1 MIELRD
7 YQDELVTAIRQ
18 SYRIGKKAP
27 LVVLPTGGGKTTIF
41 SYIANSAA
49 SKEKIVWIV
58 AHRARLVRQI
68 SLTLAKIG
76 CMHGII
82 APEINI
88 RQIKIAQFKQLS
100 SCYVDSRAL
109 VQVCSVQ
116 TLAKRLDKIV
126 NKPDILVVDESHHL
140 TTESTWGKVATAN
153 PQALLLPVTA
163 SPIRLDG
170 KGLGVGQGGFADD
183 IIIGATMGELIDAG
197 YLCDYKIYAP
207 PTDFDLNGVKKR
219 AGDFAVDQ
227 VAKKLDKPKITGD
240 CVENWLQKV
249 KGKKTLVFCCGVDH
263 AEHVAAEFMAAG
275 IAAEAISGRDDQS
288 TQEAKLE
295 RLENGETIVLTSAD
309 LLGEGVDI
317 TCIEVVILL
326 RPTAS
331 LSLCMQQ
338 IGRVMRL
345 HDGKEWAWIFDHVG
359 NILRHG
365 LPDTIHEWTLEGVK
379 KRPRNTDGNAA
390 GIRSCPMCF
399 AIHRPAPVCPQCGHE
414 YTAKE
419 RAEMEIQEGEL
430 VEVTREQRELMKRRA
445 HVTRK
450 KEEWDCHTVEE
461 LAELGRSRGYKF
473 ADSWAAKLFAT
484 RGKKNDQSA

>member
-1 MIELRD
+1 M
-7 YQDELVTAIRQ
+7 
-18 SYRIGKKAP
+18 
-27 LVVLPTGGGKTTIF
+27 
-41 SYIANSAA
+41 
-49 SKEKIVWIV
+49 
-58 AHRARLVRQI
+58 
-68 SLTLAKIG
+68 TLAKFG

-82 APEINI
+82 APEIII

-100 SCYVDSRAL
+100 ASYVDTRAL

-116 TLAKRLDKIV
+116 TLAKRLGKIV

-170 KGLGVGQGGFADD
+170 KGLGIGEGGFADD
-183 IIIGATMGELIDAG
+183 IIIGATMGELINAG

-207 PTDFDLNGVKKR
+207 PTDLDLTGVKKR

-227 VAKKLDKPKITGD
+227 VAERIDKPKITGSAL
-240 CVENWLQKV
+240 EHWLKYA

-263 AEHVAAEFMAAG
+263 AEHVAAEFMSAG
-275 IAAEAISGRDDQS
+275 ISAEAISGRDDQT

-345 HDGKEWAWIFDHVG
+345 HDGKEWAYIFDHVG

-365 LPDTIHEWTLEGVK
+365 LPDTIHEWTLQGVK
-379 KRPRNTDGNAA
+379 KRPKNSDGNTA
-390 GIRSCPMCF
+390 GIRTCPACY
-399 AIHRPAPVCPQCGHE
+399 AIHRPAPFCPQCKHE

-430 VEVTREQRELMKRRA
+430 VEITREQRELMKKRA

-450 KEEWDCHTVEE
+450 KEEWQCETVEE
-461 LAELGRSRGYKF
+461 LAELGRLRGYKF
-473 ADSWAAKLFAT
+473 YQEWSAKLFAT
-484 RGKKNDQSA
+484 RGKKSA

>member
-1 MIELRD
+1 MIQLRD
-7 YQDELVTAIRQ
+7 YQSELVDAVRA
-18 SYRIGKKAP
+18 SYRSGKKAP

-41 SYIANSAA
+41 SYVANSAA
-49 SKEKIVWIV
+49 QKEKIVWIV

-68 SLTLAKIG
+68 SLTLAKFG

-153 PQALLLPVTA
+153 PHALLLPVTA

-240 CVENWLQKV
+240 
-249 KGKKTLVFCCGVDH
+249 
-263 AEHVAAEFMAAG
+263 
-275 IAAEAISGRDDQS
+275 
-288 TQEAKLE
+288 
-295 RLENGETIVLTSAD
+295 
-309 LLGEGVDI
+309 
-317 TCIEVVILL
+317 
-326 RPTAS
+326 
-331 LSLCMQQ
+331 
-338 IGRVMRL
+338 
-345 HDGKEWAWIFDHVG
+345 
-359 NILRHG
+359 
-365 LPDTIHEWTLEGVK
+365 
-379 KRPRNTDGNAA
+379 
-390 GIRSCPMCF
+390 
-399 AIHRPAPVCPQCGHE
+399 
-414 YTAKE
+414 
-419 RAEMEIQEGEL
+419 
-430 VEVTREQRELMKRRA
+430 
-445 HVTRK
+445 
-450 KEEWDCHTVEE
+450 
-461 LAELGRSRGYKF
+461 
-473 ADSWAAKLFAT
+473 
-484 RGKKNDQSA
+484 